1 MLCLRHSDFCQRKV
15 DYISV
20 TFLEV
25 VMSAI
30 SSGPARAIHRTQ
42 ADAHP
47 LMIIALFCAL
57 VFGSA
62 FCAASFGL
70 DLSAGLF

>member
-1 MLCLRHSDFCQRKV
+1 MLCLRHSGFCQRKV

-30 SSGPARAIHRTQ
+30 SSGPARAIPRK
-42 ADAHP
+42 ADVHP